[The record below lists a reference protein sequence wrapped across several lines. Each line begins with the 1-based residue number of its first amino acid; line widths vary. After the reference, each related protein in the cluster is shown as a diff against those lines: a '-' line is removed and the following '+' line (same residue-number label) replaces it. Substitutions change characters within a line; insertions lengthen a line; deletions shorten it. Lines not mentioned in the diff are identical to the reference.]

1 VIGSLIKNFFTL
13 AGAESFSKVIVF
25 ATFAYLARVLGP
37 SAFGLIEWSAAVL
50 MCASMVVEQGL
61 SSYGAREIAK
71 EPHATGGLV
80 AHIVRI
86 RFVLAGLSYLAIV
99 AFALAAV
106 RDAIVFR
113 LVLVYGLSVWLMP
126 LSLVWVFQGHSRMNF
141 VAVLQVLRFTLFAAV
156 VLLLVREADDLPVV
170 AWAEVISVGT
180 AALTSLW
187 LYRRYIAGPSVAGQD
202 AMRVWDI
209 LRQAIPIG
217 LSQIFWVAKYF
228 GAVLVIGLIA
238 RPDETGYF
246 AASMR
251 ILIAVHAFVW
261 LYYFNLLP
269 SMTKSWNESPT
280 KFAGLV
286 RWSMQI
292 VLPSC
297 FVIGLVWLAGARIA
311 MTAAFGGDFAAG
323 AATLQWLCGVFIA
336 ASISGHFRFGLIAAG
351 RQREEMIASAIGA
364 TLALTLVPAGY
375 FLTGT
380 AGAAAALCAAE
391 IAVLVITWAISRRLL
406 FRVKE
411 ANFQFPEEL
420 LDNARGAVR

>member
-1 VIGSLIKNFFTL
+1 MIGSLIKNFFTL

-25 ATFAYLARVLGP
+25 ATFAYLARILGP

-71 EPHATGGLV
+71 EPNATGDLV

-86 RFVLAGLSYLAIV
+86 RFVLAGISYLAVVI
-99 AFALAAV
+99 FALAAV
-106 RDAIVFR
+106 RDAVVFR

-141 VAVLQVLRFTLFAAV
+141 VAILQVLRFSVFAAV
-156 VLLLVREADDLPVV
+156 VLTLVRVADDLPIV
-170 AWAEVISVGT
+170 AWAEVVSVGT
-180 AALTSLW
+180 AALLSLW
-187 LYRRYIAGPSVAGQD
+187 MYRRYFAGPETLGRSVGQV
-202 AMRVWDI
+202 RDI

-238 RPDETGYF
+238 KPDETGYF

-269 SMTKSWNESPT
+269 SMTRSWNESPD
-280 KFAGLV
+280 KLAGLV

-297 FVIGLVWLAGARIA
+297 VVIGLVWVAGARFA
-311 MTAAFGGDFAAG
+311 MTTAFGGKFAA
-323 AATLQWLCGVFIA
+323 AAGTLKWLCGVFIA
-336 ASISGHFRFGLIAAG
+336 AAISGHFRFGLVAAG
-351 RQREEMIASAIGA
+351 RQREEMIASAVGA
-364 TLALTLVPAGY
+364 TLALALVPAGY

-391 IAVLVITWAISRRLL
+391 ITVLAITWAMSQRLL
-406 FRVKE
+406 FSVRD
-411 ANFQFPEEL
+411 ADFQLPEKMLKKAQE
-420 LDNARGAVR
+420 AVR

>member
-1 VIGSLIKNFFTL
+1 MIGSLIKNFFTL
-13 AGAESFSKVIVF
+13 AGAETFSKVVVF

-37 SAFGLIEWSAAVL
+37 SAFGVIEWSAAVL
-50 MCASMVVEQGL
+50 MCASMIVEQGL

-71 EPHATGGLV
+71 EPQTTGELV
-80 AHIVRI
+80 GHIVRI

-106 RDAIVFR
+106 QDAVVFR
-113 LVLVYGLSVWLMP
+113 LVLIYGISVWLMP
-126 LSLVWVFQGHSRMNF
+126 LSLVWVFQGHSRMNY
-141 VAVLQVLRFTLFAAV
+141 VAILQVTRFTLFAAV
-156 VLLLVREADDLPVV
+156 VLLLVRGANDLPVV
-170 AWAEVISVGT
+170 AWAEVVSVGT
-180 AALTSLW
+180 AALLSVW
-187 LYRRYIAGPSVAGQD
+187 MYRRYIAGQGTVGQGVG
-202 AMRVWDI
+202 RVGDI

-228 GAVLVIGLIA
+228 GAVLLIGLVA
-238 RPDETGYF
+238 RPEETGYF

-269 SMTKSWNESPT
+269 SMTQRWNESPA

-297 FVIGLVWLAGARIA
+297 VVIGLVWVAGARFA
-311 MTAAFGGDFAAG
+311 MTTAFGSDFAAATG
-323 AATLQWLCGVFIA
+323 TLQWLCGVFVA
-336 ASISGHFRFGLIAAG
+336 AAISGHFRFGLIAAG

-364 TLALTLVPAGY
+364 ALALTLVPAGY
-375 FLTGT
+375 FLSGT

-391 IAVLVITWAISRRLL
+391 VAVLAITWAISQRLL
-406 FRVKE
+406 FSVKE
-411 ANFQFPEEL
+411 ADFQLPKEL
-420 LDNARGAVR
+420 LDNAPGAVR